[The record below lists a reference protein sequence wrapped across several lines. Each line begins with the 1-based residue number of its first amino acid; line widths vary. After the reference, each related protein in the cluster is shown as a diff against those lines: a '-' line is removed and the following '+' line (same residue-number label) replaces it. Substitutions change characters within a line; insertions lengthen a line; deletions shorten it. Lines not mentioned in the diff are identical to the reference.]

1 MTSAIYTNDVNP
13 ASGATPVSE
22 SISEAKISEFLT
34 EHGEIEVILP
44 VVLGLIITS
53 RFQLRGAQA
62 LLANLL
68 VGSLV
73 RQILL
78 KLKNPEPDPQAS
90 PAVSTPQAAKQTT
103 FTQAS
108 TSTQSWGD
116 YEIIHSIPGRVR
128 MKIPQLAVDAGF
140 AKRVVNIL
148 NEDDYVIDAR
158 VNIAAI
164 CLVIN
169 YDAKELAD
177 WELGLRLMNLIK
189 AAETEAPVSDRSAN

>member
-1 MTSAIYTNDVNP
+1 MTSAIYTNDANP
-13 ASGATPVSE
+13 ASDAPPAFE
-22 SISEAKISEFLT
+22 SISEAKVSEFLT

-90 PAVSTPQAAKQTT
+90 PAVSTPQA
-103 FTQAS
+103 TQAT
-108 TSTQSWGD
+108 TSTQNWGD

-128 MKIPQLAVDAGF
+128 MKIPQLAADAGF
-140 AKRVVNIL
+140 AKRLVKIL
-148 NEDDYVIDAR
+148 NDDDYVINAR

-164 CLVIN
+164 SLVIN

-189 AAETEAPVSDRSAN
+189 AAETEAPVRSESAT

>member
-1 MTSAIYTNDVNP
+1 MTSAIYTNGVNP
-13 ASGATPVSE
+13 ASDVPPASE
-22 SISEAKISEFLT
+22 LITEAKISEFLT
-34 EHGEIEVILP
+34 EHGEIEVIIP

-90 PAVSTPQAAKQTT
+90 QAVSTPQA
-103 FTQAS
+103 TQPT
-108 TSTQSWGD
+108 TSTQNWGD

-128 MKIPQLAVDAGF
+128 MKIPQLAADAGF
-140 AKRVVNIL
+140 AKRLVKIL
-148 NEDDYVIDAR
+148 NDDDYVMNAR

-164 CLVIN
+164 SLVIN

-189 AAETEAPVSDRSAN
+189 AAETEAPVRSESAT